1 MIDSNGRAS
10 GSDCQPVISEPI
22 SVRNLTA
29 LGEGGAMADPNADLK
44 VEFDLL
50 NSAKKTLTTLTSE
63 FQNIKAAESA
73 YDGAMGSGDITGALG
88 SFSGNWDYHRNKL
101 VGSMQALGQLIDE
114 SEKQFHKTD
123 DQLAKN
129 LKSKTEKK

>member
-1 MIDSNGRAS
+1 
-10 GSDCQPVISEPI
+10 
-22 SVRNLTA
+22 
-29 LGEGGAMADPNADLK
+29 MADPNADLK

-50 NSAKKTLTTLTSE
+50 NSAKKTLTSE
-63 FQNIKAAESA
+63 FQNIKAQESG

>member
-1 MIDSNGRAS
+1 LPVIDSNGRAR
-10 GSDCQPVISEPI
+10 GSDRQRTISAHHQP
-22 SVRNLTA
+22 A

-50 NSAKKTLTTLTSE
+50 DAAKKTLTTLTSE
-63 FQNIKAAESA
+63 FQNIKAQESG
-73 YDGAMGSGDITGALG
+73 YDGAMGSADIAGALG

-114 SEKQFHKTD
+114 SEKQFRQTD

-129 LKSKTEKK
+129 LKSKTEQK

>member
-1 MIDSNGRAS
+1 
-10 GSDCQPVISEPI
+10 
-22 SVRNLTA
+22 
-29 LGEGGAMADPNADLK
+29 MADPNADLK

-50 NSAKKTLTTLTSE
+50 NSAKKTLTNLTSE
-63 FQNIKAAESA
+63 FQHIKAQESA

>member
-1 MIDSNGRAS
+1 
-10 GSDCQPVISEPI
+10 
-22 SVRNLTA
+22 
-29 LGEGGAMADPNADLK
+29 MADPNADLK

-63 FQNIKAAESA
+63 FQNIKAQESG

-114 SEKQFHKTD
+114 SEKQFHQTD
-123 DQLAKN
+123 DQLARN

>member
-1 MIDSNGRAS
+1 M
-10 GSDCQPVISEPI
+10 
-22 SVRNLTA
+22 
-29 LGEGGAMADPNADLK
+29 GAMADPDADLK

-50 NSAKKTLTTLTSE
+50 NSAKQTLTTLTSE
-63 FQNIKAAESA
+63 FQDIKAQEHA

-114 SEKQFHKTD
+114 SEKQFHQTD